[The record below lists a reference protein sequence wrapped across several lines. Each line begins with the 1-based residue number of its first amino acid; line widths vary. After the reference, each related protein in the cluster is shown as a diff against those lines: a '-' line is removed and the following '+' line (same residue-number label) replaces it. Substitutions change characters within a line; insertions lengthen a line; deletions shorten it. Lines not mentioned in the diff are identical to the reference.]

1 MNDVESRL
9 RDLENR
15 ISILEGKG
23 TSRFKLGKTCKKCGM
38 DKFDFVRSVKD
49 PVFGDFGKTIDTY
62 KCANCEL
69 TVDLNVDN

>member
-38 DKFDFVRSVKD
+38 DKFDFVRSVK
-49 PVFGDFGKTIDTY
+49 
-62 KCANCEL
+62 CANCEL